1 MSNFTAYSDT
11 STCIERMYESARF
24 VSAAC
29 LKSISAS
36 RSLNLIKT
44 IVDVYSSSKQCSLE
58 KFARRIIEA
67 AAQILACSCPGS
79 RSARQTFVPGRVD
92 FSVRLCFRYTLEKLV
107 NSSSIDGGARERER
121 EREREMKRR
130 EGFVVLARA
139 AVARSIGADSTCTG
153 LVLMQLLPVY
163 IFVAHLASKIR

>member
-1 MSNFTAYSDT
+1 
-11 STCIERMYESARF
+11 MYESARF

-79 RSARQTFVPGRVD
+79 RSAPQTFVPGRVD

-107 NSSSIDGGARERER
+107 NSSSIDGGAREREG
-121 EREREMKRR
+121 ERERDEEKRR
-130 EGFVVLARA
+130 VRRISESCSGSVNRSRLHLYWTCADAASPRLHFRRASCVENSLAYNTILSNVESLRH
-139 AVARSIGADSTCTG
+139 R
-153 LVLMQLLPVY
+153 L
-163 IFVAHLASKIR
+163 

>member
-121 EREREMKRR
+121 EREMKRR